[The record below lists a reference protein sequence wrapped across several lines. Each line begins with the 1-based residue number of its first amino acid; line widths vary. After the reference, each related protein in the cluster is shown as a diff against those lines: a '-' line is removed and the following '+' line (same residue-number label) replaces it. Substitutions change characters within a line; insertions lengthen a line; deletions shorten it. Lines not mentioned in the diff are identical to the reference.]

1 MGGGRYIR
9 AIIRRTLRRHPA
21 SIAAAVLLAAI
32 VVAFW
37 RCLPEPLFTAPVSS
51 VLMSR
56 DGALL
61 GAKIADDGQW
71 RFPPRADV
79 PDKFTR
85 ALIAFEDR
93 RFHAHPGVDP
103 LALARAFY
111 VNLARGAIVRG
122 GSTITMQTVRL
133 ARRNPHRTYAEKLVE
148 MIWALR
154 LELGR
159 GKEEVLALYAAHAPF
174 GGNVVGLEAAA
185 WRYFGR
191 SPQRLSWAE
200 SAMLAV
206 LPNSPA
212 LIHPGKNRDTLKA
225 RRDRLLR
232 RLHADGALSVLDL
245 ELALREPLPAAPVPL
260 PRHAPHL
267 LQTLATDTGANRF
280 ETTVDGAL
288 QMAVQEIVA
297 RHAQSLRLQDIHNAA
312 ALVIDNESF
321 EVLAYVGNAQWSVG
335 NEHGYAVDIV
345 RRPRSTGSVLKPFL
359 FAAMIQAGDILPV
372 TLVPDVPTQ
381 YAGYMPQNFD
391 RLFRGAVPAQVA
403 LAQSLNVPA
412 VRMLQQYGVT
422 RFYDGL
428 HRLGMTTLQRRPE
441 EYGLALILG
450 GAEGTL
456 WDVVGMYANLADLAQ
471 RVAPGPARPYR
482 RPKVT
487 AAETSASPR
496 PADLGPAAAWL
507 TLNALLEV
515 ARPGEEAH
523 WQNFASAQ
531 KIAWKTG
538 TSFGLRDA
546 WAIGSTTRYTVGVW
560 VGNASGEGRP
570 GLTGS
575 LVAAPLM
582 FDVFNRLGVGDWFT
596 APTLMMKEVEVCKND
611 GYLANG
617 HCDTVRQWVPIESHF
632 DRVSPHHR
640 RVHLDRSRRWQ
651 VDGDCESLSR
661 MVHQNWFVL
670 PPGQE
675 FYFRRHHAG
684 YRPLPPFRADC
695 AAAGDARRPL
705 DFLYPNVGTRIY
717 IPIDL
722 DQKKGRTVFE
732 AVHRQAGATLFWHL
746 DDRYLGATT
755 TFHQQ
760 ALELTPGMHVVTIVD
775 EQGHRVS
782 RRFEVLGDQR

>member
-9 AIIRRTLRRHPA
+9 AIGRALQRRPT
-21 SIAAAVLLAAI
+21 SIVAAALLTAI
-32 VVAFW
+32 GVAFW
-37 RCLPEPLFTAPVSS
+37 RCLPEPLFDAAVSS
-51 VLMSR
+51 IVLSR
-56 DGALL
+56 DGGLL
-61 GAKIADDGQW
+61 GAQIAGDGQW
-71 RFPPRADV
+71 RFPPRAEV
-79 PDKFTR
+79 PEKFGR

-93 RFHAHPGVDP
+93 RFRLHPGVDP
-103 LALARAFY
+103 LALARALHL
-111 VNLARGAIVRG
+111 NLTRGSIVRG
-122 GSTITMQTVRL
+122 GSTLTMQTVRL
-133 ARRNPHRTYAEKLVE
+133 ARRNPHRTYSEKLVE
-148 MIWALR
+148 MLWALR
-154 LELGR
+154 LELGHS
-159 GKEEVLALYAAHAPF
+159 KDDILALYAAHAPF

-232 RLHADGALSVLDL
+232 HLHTDGALSALDL
-245 ELALREPLPAAPVPL
+245 ELALREPLPSAPL
-260 PRHAPHL
+260 PLPQHAPHL
-267 LQTLATDTGANRF
+267 LQTLASEAGADRF
-280 ETTVDGAL
+280 DTTVDAAL
-288 QMAVQEIVA
+288 QTAVQEILA
-297 RHAQSLRLQDIHNAA
+297 RHVQSLRLQDIHNAA
-312 ALVIDNESF
+312 ALVVDNDTF
-321 EVLAYVGNAQWSVG
+321 EVMAYVGNAQWSVS

-359 FAAMIQAGDILPV
+359 FAGMIQAGEILPA

-422 RFYDGL
+422 RFYDDL
-428 HRLGMTTLQRRPE
+428 HHLGMTTLQRPPE

-456 WDVVGMYANLADLAQ
+456 WDLVDMYANLADLAKG
-471 RVAPGPARPYR
+471 VAPGPARPYR
-482 RPKVT
+482 RLRVT
-487 AAETSASPR
+487 TEAPPSPR

-546 WAIGSTTRYTVGVW
+546 WAIGSTTRHTVGVW

-582 FDVFNRLGVGDWFT
+582 FEIFNRLGGGEWFT
-596 APTLMMKEVEVCKND
+596 MPALRMKEVEVCKND

-617 HCDTVRQWVPIESHF
+617 HCDTVRQWAPLESHF
-632 DRVSPHHR
+632 DQVSPHHR
-640 RVHLDRSRRWQ
+640 RVHLDHSRRWQ
-651 VDGDCESLSR
+651 VDGDCESLSQ
-661 MVHQNWFVL
+661 MVHQDWFVL

-675 FYFRRHHAG
+675 FYFRRYHAG

-695 AAAGDARRPL
+695 AAGRQARRPL
-705 DFLYPNVGTRIY
+705 DFLYPNVGTRVY

-722 DQKKGRTVFE
+722 DEKKGRTVFE
-732 AVHRQAGATLFWHL
+732 AVHRQAGTTLYWHL
-746 DDRYLGATT
+746 DERYLGATT

-760 ALELTPGMHVVTIVD
+760 ALELTPGLHVVTIVD
-775 EQGHRVS
+775 EQGNRLS
-782 RRFEVLGDQR
+782 RRFEVLGTERR

>member
-9 AIIRRTLRRHPA
+9 RIVARRRA
-21 SIAAAVLLAAI
+21 SIAAAVSLAAI
-32 VVAFW
+32 AIAFW
-37 RCLPEPLFTAPVSS
+37 RCLPEPLFQAPYSS
-51 VLMSR
+51 IVLAR
-56 DGALL
+56 DGGLL
-61 GAKIADDGQW
+61 GAQIADDGQW
-71 RFPPRADV
+71 RFPPRAEV
-79 PDKFTR
+79 PDKFAR

-93 RFHAHPGVDP
+93 RFRFHPGVDP
-103 LALARAFY
+103 LALARAFHL
-111 VNLARGAIVRG
+111 NLTRGSIVRG
-122 GSTITMQTVRL
+122 GSTLTMQTVRL
-133 ARRNPHRTYAEKLVE
+133 ARRNPHRTYGEKLVE
-148 MIWALR
+148 IVWALR

-159 GKEEVLALYAAHAPF
+159 SKDDILALYAAHAPF

-212 LIHPGKNRDTLKA
+212 LIHPGRNRETLKA
-225 RRDRLLR
+225 RRDRLLQ
-232 RLHADGALSVLDL
+232 RLHADGALSALDL
-245 ELALREPLPAAPVPL
+245 ALALREPLPDAPL
-260 PRHAPHL
+260 PLPQHAPHL
-267 LQTLATDTGANRF
+267 LQTLTGEAGARRF
-280 ETTVDGAL
+280 EATVNAGL
-288 QMAVQEIVA
+288 QAAAQEIVA
-297 RHAQSLRLQDIHNAA
+297 RHVQSLRLQDIHNAA
-312 ALVIDNESF
+312 ALVVDNETF
-321 EVLAYVGNAQWSVG
+321 EVLAYVGNAQWSVSD
-335 NEHGYAVDIV
+335 EHGYAVDIV

-359 FAAMIQAGDILPV
+359 FAGMLQAGEILPA

-381 YAGYMPQNFD
+381 YAGYMPENFD
-391 RLFRGAVPAQVA
+391 RIFRGAVPAQVA

-412 VRMLQQYGVT
+412 VRMLAQYGVT
-422 RFYDGL
+422 RFYDDL
-428 HRLGMTTLQRRPE
+428 HRLGMTTLQRPPE

-456 WDVVGMYANLADLAQ
+456 WDLVGMYANLADLA
-471 RVAPGPARPYR
+471 RRAAPAPARPYR
-482 RPKVT
+482 RLRVT
-487 AAETSASPR
+487 TEIAPSAR

-546 WAIGSTTRYTVGVW
+546 WAIGTTTRHTVGVW
-560 VGNASGEGRP
+560 VGNAGGEGRP

-575 LVAAPLM
+575 RVAAPLM
-582 FDVFNRLGVGDWFT
+582 FELFNRLGGGEWFT
-596 APTLMMKEVEVCKND
+596 MPALRMKEVEVCRND

-617 HCDTVRQWVPIESHF
+617 HCETARAWAPVESHF

-640 RVHLDRSRRWQ
+640 RVHLDRGRRWQ
-651 VDGDCESLSR
+651 VDGDCEPLSR
-661 MVHQNWFVL
+661 MVHADWFVL

-675 FYFRRHHAG
+675 FYFRRHHAA

-695 AAAGDARRPL
+695 AASRHARPL
-705 DFLYPNVGTRIY
+705 DFLYPNANTRVY

-722 DQKKGRTVFE
+722 GEKKGRTVFE
-732 AVHRQAGATLFWHL
+732 AVHRQAGATLYWHL

-760 ALELTPGMHVVTIVD
+760 ALELTPGPHVVTIVD
-775 EQGHRVS
+775 EQGYRLS
-782 RRFEVLGDQR
+782 RRFEVLGIDRR